1 MANINAHLPPVIA
14 APFHPPTENLQH
26 DNRIK
31 PVIPKTE
38 IISSYTK
45 LKDEENRTQFSAQ
58 ARDIIQDEEK
68 QTADESAHQESSPEQ
83 RRSQFFARRRRFIS
97 AAKSSDAKLDAVE
110 DFKEVVSVI
119 QMRYQNAVSPLPEP
133 TVSYAI

>member
-1 MANINAHLPPVIA
+1 MANINAHLPPAVA

-26 DNRIK
+26 DNIIK

-45 LKDEENRTQFSAQ
+45 LRDEENRTQFSAQ
-58 ARDIIQDEEK
+58 ARDIIQDDEQ
-68 QTADESAHQESSPEQ
+68 QTADEAANPESSAEQ
-83 RRSQFFARRRRFIS
+83 RRSHFFARRGRFIS
-97 AAKSSDAKLDAVE
+97 QAKSSKAQLDTIE
-110 DFKEVVSVI
+110 DFKEVISVI
-119 QMRYQNAVSPLPEP
+119 EMRYKNAVSPLPEP